1 MTQIVISAPPRTGKT
16 LKAVEII
23 DTLSKK
29 EPHRRI
35 FTNIVGM
42 NYPGVILIQS
52 TAEKPFDWRDL
63 PNGAI
68 LIYDEAHEHP
78 AFSNEN
84 LLKTFS
90 LDDSEL
96 ILKIAK
102 LNLDDNL
109 KVKEREEQIRQL
121 RKKHQQAEDKAKE
134 DILDIGRSLTLH
146 GHFGIDIYLI
156 TQKPNLL
163 NTYVRA
169 ATSEHLVLRRLFKLP
184 MATIYSY
191 AEVQEHFG
199 AVTRKNALSY
209 KFWWYPKQLYKFYIS
224 AEEHNA
230 KAALPFWIYGLSF
243 LLIGIFGMAILKTT
257 NSPIYQRWVGQ
268 KEQQAKA
275 QPDQQKNT
283 QQATTN
289 EKTVS
294 DNQNPNSPSQNDL
307 SDLCRQAANLDKPEC
322 IKWFDDLSKNRSS
335 VNSNGL
341 VTQTVSYN
349 SNKPYEFEYQPQV
362 QPTDFPRMSGV
373 MKLSSGKLIAVDQ
386 QGNYMQNISQE
397 DCRKWLSGYRPFNYF
412 AQQKQST
419 EGVSTTDSG
428 NQKPETSS
436 L

>member
-230 KAALPFWIYGLSF
+230 KAALPFWIYGLTF
-243 LLIGIFGMAILKTT
+243 LLIGIFGIAILKTT

-275 QPDQQKNT
+275 QPDQQNT
-283 QQATTN
+283 QQPTTN

-294 DNQNPNSPSQNDL
+294 DNQNPNSPTQNYL

-335 VNSNGL
+335 VNSNGA
-341 VTQTVSYN
+341 VVQTVSYN
-349 SNKPYEFEYQPQV
+349 PNKPYDFEYQPQV

-397 DCRKWLSGYRPFNYF
+397 DCKKWLSGYRPFNYF

-428 NQKPETSS
+428 NQKTETSS

>member
-275 QPDQQKNT
+275 QPDQQNT
-283 QQATTN
+283 QQPTTD

-294 DNQNPNSPSQNDL
+294 DNQNPNSSIQNDL

-386 QGNYMQNISQE
+386 QGNYMQNVSQD

-428 NQKPETSS
+428 NQKTETSS

>member
-275 QPDQQKNT
+275 QPDQQNT
-283 QQATTN
+283 QQPTTN

-294 DNQNPNSPSQNDL
+294 DNQNPNSSIQNDL

-428 NQKPETSS
+428 NQKTETSS

>member
-1 MTQIVISAPPRTGKT
+1 MTEIVISAPPRTGKT

-23 DTLSKK
+23 DSISKK

-35 FTNIVGM
+35 YTNIVGM

-52 TAEKPFDWRDL
+52 TADKPFDWRDL

-78 AFSNEN
+78 AFSSEN
-84 LLKTFS
+84 LLKTFA

-96 ILKIAK
+96 ILKIAE
-102 LNLDDNL
+102 LNTNDSL
-109 KVKEREEQIRQL
+109 KVKDREEQIRQL
-121 RKKHQQAEDKAKE
+121 RKKHQQAEDRAKE

-169 ATSEHLVLRRLFKLP
+169 ACSEHLVLRRLFKLP
-184 MATIYSY
+184 MCTIYSY

-230 KAALPFWIYGLSF
+230 KASLPFWIYGLSF
-243 LLIGIFGMAILKTT
+243 LLIGILGMAILKTT

-268 KEQQAKA
+268 KEA
-275 QPDQQKNT
+275 QKDSQS
-283 QQATTN
+283 QATQTQTQSKQSSN
-289 EKTVS
+289 S
-294 DNQNPNSPSQNDL
+294 NSPSEPASNLANSQNNL
-307 SDLCRQAANLDKPEC
+307 SAECRQAANLDKPEC
-322 IKWFDDLSKNRSS
+322 VKWFDDLSKNGSS
-335 VNSNGL
+335 VNSNGA
-341 VTQTVSYN
+341 VVQTVSYN
-349 SNKPYEFEYQPQV
+349 PNKPYDFEYQRQV

-386 QGNYMQNISQE
+386 QGNYMQNVSQD
-397 DCRKWLSGYRPFNYF
+397 DCKKWLSGYRPFNYF

-428 NQKPETSS
+428 N
-436 L
+436 

>member
-275 QPDQQKNT
+275 QPDQQNT
-283 QQATTN
+283 QQPTTN

-294 DNQNPNSPSQNDL
+294 DNQNPNSPIQNDL

-412 AQQKQST
+412 TQQKQST

-428 NQKPETSS
+428 NQKTQTSS

>member
-52 TAEKPFDWRDL
+52 TSEKPFDWRDL

-275 QPDQQKNT
+275 QPDQQNT
-283 QQATTN
+283 QQPTTN

-294 DNQNPNSPSQNDL
+294 DNQNPNSPIQNDL

-419 EGVSTTDSG
+419 EGVSTTDSV
-428 NQKPETSS
+428 NQTSQTS
-436 L
+436 PL

>member
-268 KEQQAKA
+268 KQQQPKA
-275 QPDQQKNT
+275 QPDQQNS
-283 QQATTN
+283 QQPTTN

-294 DNQNPNSPSQNDL
+294 DNQNPNTPTQNDL
-307 SDLCRQAANLDKPEC
+307 SDLCRQATNLDKPEC

-386 QGNYMQNISQE
+386 QGNYMQNVSQD

-428 NQKPETSS
+428 NQKTETSS

>member
-230 KAALPFWIYGLSF
+230 KAALPFWIYGLTF
-243 LLIGIFGMAILKTT
+243 LLIGIFGIAILKTT

-275 QPDQQKNT
+275 QPDQQNT
-283 QQATTN
+283 QQPTTN

-294 DNQNPNSPSQNDL
+294 DNQNPNSPTQNDL

-428 NQKPETSS
+428 NQKTETSS